1 MLNLMKYEFRKNK
14 VIIGVLV
21 GIGVLLEIGYF
32 ISFAMAHGTGRKAL
46 EAREDTM
53 MMIGLLSILAVVGFF
68 TIFILGIVNY
78 KNELNSK
85 SSYLIFMTPNSSL
98 KIILSKLLYVLIVE
112 VVFTMALGFII
123 CFDVL
128 QTTAF
133 LDETNM
139 IEYIIEFFDEFFEVN
154 LRKVLMEAVL
164 QVILSMIAFF
174 SIMVMAYCAIT
185 LSSTFLYNSRWRGF
199 VSVLLFIVICIAVSY
214 VDNQVIQ
221 KLVMDVDIF
230 TTEGRMLYLLP
241 DAIYYL
247 FIMAAGTFACS
258 KLIDKAINL

>member
-14 VIIGVLV
+14 LIIGVLA
-21 GIGVLLEIGYF
+21 GIGIILEIGYF
-32 ISFAMAHGTGRKAL
+32 VNFAMAHGTGRKAL
-46 EAREDTM
+46 AARENIM
-53 MMIGLLSILAVVGFF
+53 MMIGFLSILAVVGFF

-78 KNELNSK
+78 RNELNSK

-112 VVFTMALGFII
+112 VVFAAAIGFMIV
-123 CFDVL
+123 FDAL

-133 LDETNM
+133 LDKGNV
-139 IEYIIEFFDEFFEVN
+139 IEYIIEFFDEFFDVN
-154 LRKVLMEAVL
+154 LRKMLMEIIL
-164 QVILSMIAFF
+164 QIISFMIAFF

-199 VSVLLFIVICIAVSY
+199 VSVLLFIVICIAVTY
-214 VDNQVIQ
+214 VDNQIIQ
-221 KLVMDVDIF
+221 KFTREVDIF
-230 TTEGRMLYLLP
+230 TAKGRMLYLLP
-241 DAIYYL
+241 DTVYYL
-247 FIMAAGTFACS
+247 LIMVAGTFGCA